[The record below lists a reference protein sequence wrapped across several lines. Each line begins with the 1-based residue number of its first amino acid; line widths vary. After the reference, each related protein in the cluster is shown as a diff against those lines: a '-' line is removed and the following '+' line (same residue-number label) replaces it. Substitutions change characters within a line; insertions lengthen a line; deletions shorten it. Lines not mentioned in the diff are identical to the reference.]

1 MLTESPIPHEGWRLF
16 QSAGRAPTSAI
27 SSSQETRKLD
37 HAPVSKVEGKARVAL
52 EELLGRFGRFGR
64 FELEQPRVEYIDS
77 YLVRGPQRLPL
88 RVEA

>member
-52 EELLGRFGRFGR
+52 EELLGCFGR